1 MATLGIAR
9 QGRATAIVT
18 PRSSNNAVQP
28 YDAGSR
34 LHLRGESNPYVEV
47 GITPSF
53 EMRLASLYGMLRGV
67 SSRGCKQ
74 GGGTVVLQ
82 TRFIAVVV
90 ALLLGCAVLLVVGG
104 SGVRAETSHEKQG
117 HNEAT
122 KEEELR
128 CGIWRNGTRRRGTRT
143 IVRDGESYLTNNVP
157 GCPNKGGRFSDTGSS
172 CGCTLAGKKGD
183 DEISGGS
190 ISDELLGGPGKDYL
204 TGQKEDD
211 VLYGGDGDDYLVGGW
226 VMMPSMEVMVTIT
239 STPGTTRWVRR
250 GTNSIV
256 VLAGTHTVLT
266 RATMCRA
273 VARMAGSKTPVA
285 LPLSSSLS
293 PRFLVAGL

>member
-1 MATLGIAR
+1 MATLGYAR

-67 SSRGCKQ
+67 SSKRCKQ
-74 GGGTVVLQ
+74 GGCAVVRQ

-122 KEEELR
+122 KEQEHR

-143 IVRDGESYLTNNVP
+143 IVRDGESYLTNDVP
-157 GCPNKGGRFSDTGSS
+157 GCPKKGGRFSDTGSS

-183 DEISGGS
+183 DEISGSS

-273 VARMAGSKTPVA
+273 VARMTGSKTPVA
-285 LPLSSSLS
+285 LP
-293 PRFLVAGL
+293 